1 MISNIP
7 AIALQLMAKKKS
19 HNQGQIPL
27 FPEMVEQVDTLSE
40 IRGRESRL
48 RSEAEIHIP
57 EPSNYNFPPLIF
69 PQRWEL
75 LKAETDKRKVPIKP
89 LITPV
94 QQALAEVE
102 KERRQII
109 ETGMGRLF
117 IVSGASGSGKSTF
130 LNSLDLFIDGVS
142 IHTITLRAIDSG
154 EVVED
159 KLAAL
164 RREKNKLVVVV
175 LEGKESPG
183 ALRSEEIDIL
193 LTTLNADFRRD
204 LGRQTLFVIPTTS
217 QIVAQ
222 SISQRAADIGG
233 MTSRSRP
240 FYVFTGPHRNDYEQ
254 ITDRTL
260 RALNDSRGLLDYG
273 ITTETAK
280 GLIES
285 SESIGQLM
293 ISCYEQIKRQQ
304 DALKATAFEVKRK
317 NLHLWMV
324 FCSYEE
330 DNRRNYDIIR
340 SLTTSNYQYAQVGRM
355 LVGDSNDI
363 KFWEGKQAAFALA
376 AQYLDLRVMYLPMR
390 TANSIVRAYGNKE
403 LLDKLKKIEAEDGEA
418 IVKRE
423 MVRMTAQQSI
433 EGTAVFAYLR
443 NLEFIERDI
452 VQRNKPSDKQKLL
465 FKEFMNISNDK
476 DLNALVAHVLRDSI
490 KTPDYKIYTEL
501 SVVDGSKS
509 LITDIAVVTPTDI
522 YCLELKWRSS
532 PLADGEIIR
541 QTVSRVKDFSVQLP
555 ELRKILGKLE

>member
-1 MISNIP
+1 
-7 AIALQLMAKKKS
+7 MAKKKR
-19 HNQGQIPL
+19 HNPDQIPL
-27 FPEMVEQVDTLSE
+27 LPEMFEQVDSISE

-48 RSEAEIHIP
+48 RSEAEIRIP
-57 EPSNYNFPPLIF
+57 EPSTYNFPPLIF

-75 LKAETDKRKVPIKP
+75 LKAEADKRKVPIKP

-102 KERRQII
+102 RERRQIV

-117 IVSGASGSGKSTF
+117 IVSGVSGSGKSTF

-142 IHTITLRAIDSG
+142 IHTITLRVIDSG

-159 KLAAL
+159 KLASL
-164 RREKNKLVVVV
+164 QREKSKLAVVV

-183 ALRSEEIDIL
+183 ALKSEEIDIL
-193 LTTLNADFRRD
+193 LTTLNSDFRRD
-204 LGRQTLFVIPTTS
+204 SGKKTLFVIPTTS
-217 QIVAQ
+217 QVVAQ

-233 MTSRSRP
+233 MTTRSRP
-240 FYVFTGPHRNDYEQ
+240 FYVFAGPHRNDYEQ

-285 SESIGQLM
+285 SESIGQFM
-293 ISCYEQIKRQQ
+293 ISSYEEIKRQQ

-363 KFWEGKQAAFALA
+363 KFWEGRQAAFALA

-403 LLDKLKKIEAEDGEA
+403 LLDKLKKVEFEDGEA

-433 EGTAVFAYLR
+433 EGTAIFAYLR
-443 NLEFIERDI
+443 NSEFIERDI
-452 VQRNKPSDKQKLL
+452 VQRNKPSEKQKLL
-465 FKEFMNISNDK
+465 FKEFMKISNDK
-476 DLNALVAHVLRDSI
+476 DLNSLVAQVLRDSV
-490 KTPDYKIYTEL
+490 KTPDYKVYTEL
-501 SVVDGSKS
+501 SVADDSNR

-522 YCLELKWRSS
+522 YCLEFKWRSS
-532 PLADGEIIR
+532 LLADSEIIR
-541 QTVSRVKDFSVQLP
+541 QTVSRVKDFAIQLP
-555 ELRKILGKLE
+555 ELRNILGRLE

>member
-1 MISNIP
+1 
-7 AIALQLMAKKKS
+7 MAKKKS
-19 HNQGQIPL
+19 HNPDQVPL
-27 FPEMVEQVDTLSE
+27 FPEMFEQADTISK

-48 RSEAEIHIP
+48 RSEAEIRIP
-57 EPSNYNFPPLIF
+57 EPSTYNFPPLIF

-75 LKAETDKRKVPIKP
+75 LKAETDKRKVPLKP
-89 LITPV
+89 LIMPV
-94 QQALAEVE
+94 QQALVEVE
-102 KERRQII
+102 KERRQIV

-117 IVSGASGSGKSTF
+117 IVSGVSGSGKSTF

-164 RREKNKLVVVV
+164 RREKSKLAVVV

-183 ALRSEEIDIL
+183 ALKSEEIDIL
-193 LTTLNADFRRD
+193 LTTLNSDFRRD
-204 LGRQTLFVIPTTS
+204 SGRQTLFVVPTTS
-217 QIVAQ
+217 QVVAQ

-233 MTSRSRP
+233 MTTRSRP
-240 FYVFTGPHRNDYEQ
+240 FYVFGGPHRNDYEQ

-260 RALNDSRGLLDYG
+260 RALNESRGLLDYG
-273 ITTETAK
+273 ITTETVK

-285 SESIGQLM
+285 SESIGQFM
-293 ISCYEQIKRQQ
+293 ISCYEEIKRQQ

-403 LLDKLKKIEAEDGEA
+403 LLDKLKKVEFEDGEA

-433 EGTAVFAYLR
+433 EGTAIFAYLR

-452 VQRNKPSDKQKLL
+452 VQRNKPSEKQKLL
-465 FKEFMNISNDK
+465 FKEFMKISNDK
-476 DLNALVAHVLRDSI
+476 DLNALVAQVLRDSVKI
-490 KTPDYKIYTEL
+490 PDYKVYTEL
-501 SVVDGSKS
+501 SVADESNR

-522 YCLELKWRSS
+522 YCLEFKWRSS
-532 PLADGEIIR
+532 LLADSEIIR
-541 QTVSRVKDFSVQLP
+541 QTVSRVKDFAVQLL
-555 ELRKILGKLE
+555 ELRNILGRLE